1 VGGCFGVCCLSVL
14 SAVVRADRSSSA
26 TAVKGTSGSN
36 QMQMEISRSGLTT
49 DESQPRAAI
58 VSASYGGRE
67 TKAVLPPCPQAV
79 RCVLYSDVEVA
90 ESSGWL
96 VSTEPY
102 HAKLGQLPELNSG
115 GRHSWGKI
123 ANDKVRNLMAAK
135 FYKMNMFL
143 LPELEGI
150 DVILWHD
157 AEYRRDW
164 FHSYV
169 SLADRLHQPLQGF
182 PLVIEKHPERSTV
195 FAELKPA
202 SARASQSTG
211 YLAADHDINEA
222 YQHQKSLGF
231 TDTVGLYHCGRYLLN
246 ASSPQIR
253 SAFVAWWHE
262 VQDFSFRDQISFP
275 YIVQHFNLP
284 VRVLEPLQ
292 LWQVVVGTP

>member
-1 VGGCFGVCCLSVL
+1 MP
-14 SAVVRADRSSSA
+14 
-26 TAVKGTSGSN
+26 GSIM
-36 QMQMEISRSGLTT
+36 MQTNRHRLTT
-49 DESQPRAAI
+49 DEQRPHAAI
-58 VSASYGGRE
+58 VSASYGGRAA
-67 TKAVLPPCPQAV
+67 KSVLPPCPEDL
-79 RCVLYSDVEVA
+79 RCVLYSDSAIAANNNWVVA
-90 ESSGWL
+90 
-96 VSTEPY
+96 TEPY
-102 HAKLGQLPELNSG
+102 HSKTEQLWPELNSG

-123 ANDKVRNLMAAK
+123 ANDHVRNLMAAK

-275 YIVQHFNLP
+275 SIVQHFNLP